1 MLFYFKF
8 TTMKS
13 LEQIL
18 KEALLG
24 KEIYVVQFPSPKDES
39 LITHL
44 DDRYILP
51 DYNAT
56 KGYKKIIDFEIMEY
70 EYEPCSVYITIEGS
84 HSILINLTDAL
95 NLKLK

>member
-1 MLFYFKF
+1 
-8 TTMKS
+8 MKS

-24 KEIYVVQFPSPKDES
+24 KEIYVVQFKHKTQGHI
-39 LITHL
+39 LTHL
-44 DDRYILP
+44 DDRFVEK
-51 DYNAT
+51 DNT
-56 KGYKKIIDFEIMEY
+56 TFKGFKKIIDFEITEY
-70 EYEPCSVYITIEGS
+70 DYEPCSVYITIEGS